1 MKYVYIHG
9 RGAHDDL
16 TIWRQAW
23 ALRLEE
29 AGLEPPE
36 LGDDVWVEVDYQDL
50 LDREFEEKAADWP
63 AAPPIPG
70 GAVAD
75 YDSRNAAL
83 RGAVTAPPAISPVGV
98 IEQAVDLGAK
108 LAFKGRVP
116 VPGKL
121 AEKGIARLLRDVNRF
136 VASKARQRAIIQ
148 RVLDSIPTGE
158 VVIISHSL
166 GTVVTL
172 ASLPYLSPD
181 THVRLLITAG
191 SPAATETMQSSVNL
205 AGAPSGSPFPVDRVD
220 TWLNL
225 VDVYD
230 PVTSGN
236 GLADTFEH
244 AIDHLAKNS
253 KSDEGALSVH
263 SIWSYL
269 KTPIIAIAIRLNL
282 DLPSDATPG
291 GLAPEW
297 RMPEDLLTAAVTVRL
312 ADCLS
317 ISASRSK
324 VHRRTRD
331 FIDDRLLPDEETL
344 LDPLT
349 RRRAATGVRQ
359 WGASQTMPTRVAT
372 LVEAT
377 QADPFAPFEPGL
389 EEGDISDGIERFA
402 LDIGLPAG
410 IGTSAL
416 EVRASVDRAMRSRGR
431 ISRVLGV
438 TALSVAAVGAIAL
451 GGPAV
456 IGVFATGGATGAAAF
471 TSGLAAL
478 GLGSGMVGG
487 VAALGG
493 VAAGLGLVGGAVA
506 HRIGDVAIDEDA
518 FLTMLVTEVVHIRL
532 LRRADANGGTS
543 AAEERRQRL
552 DSVVREELSRVA
564 ADHDRFSH
572 EKSGLHKTIQ
582 RNLDHVSRAVHLL
595 DETRNEDAAIA
606 AGL

>member
-9 RGAHDDL
+9 RGQHDDL
-16 TIWRQAW
+16 TVWRQAW

-29 AGLEPPE
+29 AGFEPPE
-36 LGDDVWVEVDYQDL
+36 LGDDVWVEIDYQDL
-50 LDREFEEKAADWP
+50 LDRDFAGQTSDWP
-63 AAPPIPG
+63 AAPPVPG
-70 GAVAD
+70 EAVAR
-75 YDSRNAAL
+75 YDARNAPL
-83 RGAVTAPPAISPVGV
+83 RGSVTRPPAISPVGV
-98 IEQAVDLGAK
+98 LEQAVDLGAK
-108 LAFKGRVP
+108 FAFKGKIP

-121 AEKGIARLLRDVNRF
+121 AEKGIARLLKDVNLF
-136 VASKARQRAIIQ
+136 VTSRPRQQAIID
-148 RVLDSIPTGE
+148 RVLDCIPPGD
-158 VVIISHSL
+158 VVIITHSL

-172 ASLPYLSPD
+172 ATLPYLPTD

-205 AGAPSGSPFPVDRVD
+205 AGAPSSAPFPVDRVD

-225 VDVYD
+225 VDVFD

-236 GLADTFEH
+236 GLGDTFDH
-244 AIDHLAKNS
+244 VIDHLAKNS
-253 KSDEGALSVH
+253 KSGEGVFSVH

-269 KTPIIAIAIRLNL
+269 KTPIIATAIKLAL
-282 DLPSDATPG
+282 DPPDHSTAVNQ
-291 GLAPEW
+291 PEW
-297 RMPEDLLTAAVTVRL
+297 RMPDELLTAAMAVRL

-317 ISASRSK
+317 ISASLSK

-331 FIDDRLLPDEETL
+331 FIDERLLPDDAGF
-344 LDPLT
+344 LDTLT

-359 WGASQTMPTRVAT
+359 WAASQSTPTRVAS
-372 LVEAT
+372 LVEAS

-389 EEGDISDGIERFA
+389 EQSDVADGIERFGRD
-402 LDIGLPAG
+402 LGLPPG
-410 IGTSAL
+410 IGFSAL
-416 EVRASVDRAMRSRGR
+416 ELRNSVDRALRSRGR

-456 IGVFATGGATGAAAF
+456 IGIFASGGATGAAAF

-478 GLGSGMVGG
+478 GLGSGMAGG

-493 VAAGLGLVGGAVA
+493 VAAGLGLAGGAVA
-506 HRIGDVAIDEDA
+506 HRIGDVAIDEEA
-518 FLTMLVTEVVHIRL
+518 FLTMLVTELVHIRL
-532 LRRADANGGTS
+532 LRRTGSPDAVE
-543 AAEERRQRL
+543 AAEERRRRL
-552 DSVVREELSRVA
+552 DDVVRGELTRVA

-572 EKSGLHKTIQ
+572 HKSTLHKTIQ
-582 RNLDHVSRAVHLL
+582 RNIEHVSRGVQLL
-595 DETRNEDAAIA
+595 DSARNEDAAVA